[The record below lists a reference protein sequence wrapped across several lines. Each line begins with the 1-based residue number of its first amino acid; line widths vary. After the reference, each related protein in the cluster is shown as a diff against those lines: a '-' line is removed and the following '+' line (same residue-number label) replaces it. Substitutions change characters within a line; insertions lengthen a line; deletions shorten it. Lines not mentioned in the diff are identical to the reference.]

1 LAPIFAA
8 AWIGWRIEQMTPAK
22 KNQLDA
28 TDWGSES
35 DTPPTP
41 VNIDDVLAA
50 REVISPYLNATPLLE
65 NPVLSARVGT
75 ATFVKL
81 ENVQSIGAFKI
92 RGAINLLATM
102 DKKQRAKGIV
112 TATRGNYGAAL
123 AQACGMFGSR
133 CTVFVPEGNSPDK
146 NLCVEALGGEI
157 IVQGHDFDAAWDASV
172 RHAWKIGAVSIHPA
186 KRAELVAGQGT
197 VALEMLEQSEHSL
210 DVIFVPVGGGSLAAG
225 TTTVIKAMSPATAV
239 IAVQAENA
247 PAFHH
252 AWHTNDYAPMVATKT
267 IADGL
272 ATRVPVRYTL
282 SMMKELDNFVLVSEE
297 EVCAAIR
304 CYAQTI
310 HQLAEGGG
318 AAPLAA
324 ALQMKD
330 QLVGKRIGLILSGG
344 NIDSASLQQAMRID
358 AAMHTPNAVP
368 QFPLASLDYGD

>member
-1 LAPIFAA
+1 
-8 AWIGWRIEQMTPAK
+8 MVPAK
-22 KNQLDA
+22 MKQLDA
-28 TDWGSES
+28 TDWGSDS
-35 DTPPTP
+35 GTPPAP
-41 VNIDDVLAA
+41 ISMDDVLAA
-50 REVISPYLNATPLLE
+50 RDVISPYLNATPLLSY
-65 NPVLSARVGT
+65 PVLSRRLGT
-75 ATFVKL
+75 ETFVKL

-92 RGAINLLATM
+92 RGAINLLANM
-102 DKKQRAKGIV
+102 DKKQRKKGIV

-123 AQACGMFGSR
+123 AQACAMFDTQ
-133 CTVFVPEGNSPDK
+133 CAVFVPEGNSPDK
-146 NLCVEALGGEI
+146 NTCVESFGGEV

-186 KRAELVAGQGT
+186 KRPELVAGQAS
-197 VALEMLEQSEHSL
+197 VALEMLEQCEQGL
-210 DVIFVPVGGGSLAAG
+210 DVVFVPVGGGSLAAG
-225 TTTVIKAMSPATAV
+225 TTTVIKALSPSTTV

-252 AWHTNDYAPMVATKT
+252 AWHTKDYAPMVATQT

-282 SMMKELDNFVLVSEE
+282 SMMQELDDFVLVSEE
-297 EVCAAIR
+297 QVCAAIR

-310 HQLAEGGG
+310 HQLAEGAG

-330 QLVGKRIGLILSGG
+330 QLAGKRVGLILTGG

-358 AAMHTPNAVP
+358 AAMHTPHAVP